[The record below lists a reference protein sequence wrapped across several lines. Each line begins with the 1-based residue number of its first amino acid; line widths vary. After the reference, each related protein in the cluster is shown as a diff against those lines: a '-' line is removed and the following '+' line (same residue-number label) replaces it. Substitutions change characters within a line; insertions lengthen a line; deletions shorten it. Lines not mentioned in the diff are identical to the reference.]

1 MTSVRSADDGVGPFT
16 FAVYLG
22 VLIIVAIVAN
32 LALSAAGGALGAVG
46 VSFPPEGARDLFVQ
60 ASTVLYV
67 MAAGLFLLLVLTAYR
82 SIRER

>member
-1 MTSVRSADDGVGPFT
+1 MTSVRMAEDGVGPFT

-22 VLIIVAIVAN
+22 VLLIVAVVVN
-32 LALSAAGGALGAVG
+32 LALSAVAAGLGQYVQ
-46 VSFPPEGARDLFVQ
+46 FPPPGAQDLFTQVS
-60 ASTVLYV
+60 AILYL